1 MENKIKRI
9 DWEKISVYFTAL
21 AILITI
27 MVFLNQFQR
36 DIMDIVER
44 IAVLETKTEERNGK

>member
-1 MENKIKRI
+1 MENKTKKI

-21 AILITI
+21 AILITF

-36 DIMDIVER
+36 DIMGMVER
-44 IAVLETKTEERNGK
+44 IAVLETKVEERSQK

>member
-1 MENKIKRI
+1 MENKTKRI

-44 IAVLETKTEERNGK
+44 IAVLETKIEAHIK